1 MNRQED
7 RGALR
12 ARPEVMMMMS
22 SMLKVA
28 VKSAGDLGVSES
40 GKALPRESAFR

>member
-7 RGALR
+7 RGAFR
-12 ARPEVMMMMS
+12 ARPEVIMMS
-22 SMLKVA
+22 AMFKVA